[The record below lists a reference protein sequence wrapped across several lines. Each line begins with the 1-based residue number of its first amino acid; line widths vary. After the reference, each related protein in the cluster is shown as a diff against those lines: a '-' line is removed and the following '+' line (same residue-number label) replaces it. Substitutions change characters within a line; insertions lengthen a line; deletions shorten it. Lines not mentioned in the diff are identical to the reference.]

1 MKKNPVETIL
11 GFFVLIFTGLFLFFA
26 ASRVDI
32 KRIEGYT
39 ITANFS
45 KIGGLEVGSDVRI
58 SGIKVGS
65 VMATRLNPQDYTA
78 DVELS
83 IDQNV
88 KLPID
93 TIAGIADVGMMGDK
107 YVRLEPGKS
116 QAILKD
122 GDTMTQTHS
131 YKSLEDNISEF
142 IFLSTK

>member
-11 GFFVLIFTGLFLFFA
+11 GFGVLIFTGLFLFFA

-32 KRIEGYT
+32 GKVDGYT
-39 ITANFS
+39 VSANFS

-65 VMATRLNPQDYTA
+65 VLSTSLNKNDYTA
-78 DVELS
+78 DVYMS
-83 IDQNV
+83 IDPSVQ
-88 KLPID
+88 LPID
-93 TIAGIADVGMMGDK
+93 TVASISDVGIMGDK

-116 QAILKD
+116 SESLKENDRIL
-122 GDTMTQTHS
+122 QTKN

>member
-11 GFFVLIFTGLFLFFA
+11 GFFVLIFTGVFLFFA
-26 ASRVDI
+26 ASKVDTKAI
-32 KRIEGYT
+32 KGYNV
-39 ITANFS
+39 TANFL

-65 VMATRLNPQDYTA
+65 VLSTVLDAENYTA
-78 DVELS
+78 NVILS
-83 IDQNV
+83 IDNAV

-93 TIAGIADVGMMGDK
+93 TVAAISDVGVMGGK
-107 YVRLEPGKS
+107 YISLEPGKS
-116 QAILKD
+116 QALLKNND
-122 GDTMTQTHS
+122 LISHTKN